1 MKRAFLGISIGLLAA
16 GTASAQTES
25 PTFTGPR
32 VGASI
37 GLNKGADKN
46 VLPGPGETGSR
57 KKGVIVRG
65 TVGYDV
71 PLSEKLIV
79 GAEIGAATGGRDIVT
94 KNGTSGYRTDPGFT
108 LDASGRLG
116 VKPSE
121 QLLLFGKAGWAM
133 QRVTT
138 DRTSRSG
145 AATATVTTK
154 GTEHG
159 FLWGA
164 GAEYALT
171 PRTSLR
177 ADFDRVK
184 FNEHYSRSRILGGVS
199 FRF

>member
-1 MKRAFLGISIGLLAA
+1 MKRAFLGITIGLLAA
-16 GTASAQTES
+16 GTASAQTDA

-32 VGASI
+32 VGVSV
-37 GLNKGADKN
+37 GMNTGKDKN

-71 PLSEKLIV
+71 PISENAII
-79 GAEIGAATGGRDIVT
+79 GAEVGIATGGRDIVT
-94 KNGTSGYRTDPGFT
+94 RNGTLSYRTDPGLT
-108 LDASGRLG
+108 LDASGRVG
-116 VKPSE
+116 FKPTE

-138 DRTSRSG
+138 ARTSGSG
-145 AATATVTTK
+145 AVSTTVSTK

-171 PRTSLR
+171 PNMALR
-177 ADFDRVK
+177 ADFDRVR
-184 FNEHYSRSRILGGVS
+184 FNDHYSRTRVMGGVN